1 MFLLHAKCQQ
11 PPPFSVCCSMT
22 QSTLT
27 NAGIHRGRGKG
38 RGTHINTHTRPCAP
52 THCSFPNNS
61 STVVLSTSIT
71 FANAAQT
78 SQLFLTRSVP
88 LPTLLTVVSEPKRT
102 SKNMKQYM
110 PEPRDV
116 LEWAQLQDDYIK
128 AQGIVAGI
136 YAKLTR
142 QPPPPAVTV
151 TLLILI
157 DEQKKAMLLVE
168 VFQKHLNS
176 ILISCAYVC

>member
-27 NAGIHRGRGKG
+27 NAGIHRGRGRG

-52 THCSFPNNS
+52 THSFPNNS
-61 STVVLSTSIT
+61 STVVLVSTSIT

-110 PEPRDV
+110 PEPRD

-128 AQGIVAGI
+128 VQGIVAGI
-136 YAKLTR
+136 YAKLTG

-151 TLLILI
+151 TRLI
-157 DEQKKAMLLVE
+157 
-168 VFQKHLNS
+168 
-176 ILISCAYVC
+176 